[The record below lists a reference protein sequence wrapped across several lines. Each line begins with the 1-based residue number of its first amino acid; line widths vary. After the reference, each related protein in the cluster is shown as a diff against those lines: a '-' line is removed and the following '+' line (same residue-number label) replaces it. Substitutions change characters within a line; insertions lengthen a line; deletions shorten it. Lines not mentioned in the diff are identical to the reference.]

1 MGSLPVIEHFDVVK
15 GSRTGFFSRGK
26 SLVVNEFILEIAE
39 EALDHGIVVAI
50 AFAAHADLGA
60 DLKQFGLVIGPDVG
74 RAAITVTDE
83 PGVRWAQV
91 ESHLQRFQAQD
102 LAALVAHRPPTD
114 PPREEIE

>member
-1 MGSLPVIEHFDVVK
+1 MRSLPVIEHFDVVED
-15 GSRTGFFSRGK
+15 SRTGFFSRGK

-60 DLKQFGLVIGPDVG
+60 DLKQFGLVIDADVG
-74 RAAITVTDE
+74 RAAITVMDE
-83 PGVRWAQV
+83 PGVRLAQV
-91 ESHLQRFQAQD
+91 ECHLQRVQAQD
-102 LAALVAHRPPTD
+102 LAALVAHRPAND